1 LSATNQTVLAGTKVQ
16 LNGSAST
23 DVDGDALTFRWS
35 VISKP
40 SNSNAIISDPSAVA
54 PTFYADQLGTYVAQ
68 LIVNDGT
75 VESAPSTVTINTEDS
90 PPVADAGPAQ
100 TVPLGA
106 LVTLDGSASTDP
118 DSQSLTYRWSLLSA
132 PHGSTAALSDP
143 TAIHPTFIADAPGS
157 YVAQLIVNDGFRDS
171 TPNTA
176 VISTLNSIPVANAG
190 PAQNVRTGTTV
201 QLDGS
206 ASSDADHDLLT
217 FRWSILASPSGSAA
231 ALSNPSIV
239 NPRRE
244 TPILPILISPNL
256 LGE

>member
-1 LSATNQTVLAGTKVQ
+1 MHSLRFPAAGNLQ
-16 LNGSAST
+16 
-23 DVDGDALTFRWS
+23 ALLF
-35 VISKP
+35 P
-40 SNSNAIISDPSAVA
+40 AIARPVRSPLLTGRVVGNKGQR
-54 PTFYADQLGTYVAQ
+54 TYARDC
-68 LIVNDGT
+68 
-75 VESAPSTVTINTEDS
+75 
-90 PPVADAGPAQ
+90 
-100 TVPLGA
+100 
-106 LVTLDGSASTDP
+106 
-118 DSQSLTYRWSLLSA
+118 QSLGGR
-132 PHGSTAALSDP
+132 GTAQAKRAS
-143 TAIHPTFIADAPGS
+143 
-157 YVAQLIVNDGFRDS
+157 NS
-171 TPNTA
+171 TPNTV